1 MGSGGCRKQ
10 AAAIMRDGRDRVRSI
25 FSISREW
32 SPYYSTA
39 RRPWRVQ
46 LGYSIRGGR
55 VESTLPLSLSY
66 SSLFLFSL
74 SFSVVLFLSQA
85 GSLLVKIQF
94 VAAHRMENKKTG
106 AVELAL
112 RNGRYLTKLFAPQ
125 GGGWVGFLSGRG

>member
-1 MGSGGCRKQ
+1 MYIRETRTPLYTKGNTYLLAYLPLEWLGLSSVATIRRRRGEEVGSGGCRKQ

-74 SFSVVLFLSQA
+74 SLSLSFSFSLS
-85 GSLLVKIQF
+85 LV
-94 VAAHRMENKKTG
+94 RC
-106 AVELAL
+106 
-112 RNGRYLTKLFAPQ
+112 
-125 GGGWVGFLSGRG
+125 W